1 MVFDCNLGLSPFSFW
16 YSALILGHQ
25 SGAKRGGWS
34 SLLSSWLMAI
44 ICSLSNIWSSS
55 RHSTI
60 LCLYSLCALWSL
72 GGALLIKKC
81 GSRNSF
87 PSTNVLA
94 ISPVLA
100 CGIPWRAFNRR
111 GSTRSQCP
119 CPGFNKRELSASP
132 STLLILSTT
141 SLRWR

>member
-25 SGAKRGGWS
+25 SGTRREGVG
-34 SLLSSWLMAI
+34 LLIVFLANGHCLFSQQHWA
-44 ICSLSNIWSSS
+44 SS